1 MTKELLPVPRPQ
13 RCPIHRM
20 WMRKGKCELCLRAAD
35 LEQRRLNQERGIEP
49 QKIIIKKL

>member
-1 MTKELLPVPRPQ
+1 MTREIPPANRPQ
-13 RCPIHRM
+13 QCPIHRM

-35 LEQRRLNQERGIEP
+35 LEQRKRNQERGIEP